1 MNILIIKDFVGENA
15 ITLSDGQK
23 IYDQIYPLL
32 KSGNKVEIDF
42 NGVKVFAAPFF
53 NGAIGQLLKEFKP
66 VVLNELLDLKHLSD
80 FGKELAKRIILN
92 ANQYYSNP
100 AIKQSVDKAI
110 ALQADSAW

>member
-42 NGVKVFAAPFF
+42 NGVKFLLHRFLMAP
-53 NGAIGQLLKEFKP
+53 L
-66 VVLNELLDLKHLSD
+66 VS
-80 FGKELAKRIILN
+80 
-92 ANQYYSNP
+92 Y
-100 AIKQSVDKAI
+100 
-110 ALQADSAW
+110 

>member
-1 MNILIIKDFVGENA
+1 M
-15 ITLSDGQK
+15 
-23 IYDQIYPLL
+23 
-32 KSGNKVEIDF
+32 
-42 NGVKVFAAPFF
+42 
-53 NGAIGQLLKEFKP
+53 
-66 VVLNELLDLKHLSD
+66 VLNELLDLKHLSD